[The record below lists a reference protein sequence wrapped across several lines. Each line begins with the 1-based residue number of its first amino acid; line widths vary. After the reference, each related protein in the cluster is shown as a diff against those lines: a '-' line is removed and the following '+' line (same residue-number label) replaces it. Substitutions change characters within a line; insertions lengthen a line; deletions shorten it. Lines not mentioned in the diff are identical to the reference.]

1 MILLRGAK
9 YHYRFMK
16 AGKLYSGVCEGC
28 TTKRDAEAYEKRV
41 KNVVDKASEQRDVKQ
56 LVETFRDELSG
67 GRQILLDD
75 AFELAM
81 KKPRTRKTSEKT
93 LAQKREIFRDFTEFM
108 HATYPDVQDLQSV
121 LPAHAEAYI
130 SEFRT
135 HGRFIKTVTYRRNGR
150 EVETKSTTADIPS
163 PKTANIYLEACAEV
177 FRLLS
182 RDAGLVA
189 NPFDIPKLKK
199 EAETR
204 EAFTMEELRRIY
216 DNLDD
221 FTRPLF
227 TLAITTALREGDIC
241 TLRWSDI
248 DEKEHLIRRVMNK
261 TGNLVEIPI
270 TQRLL
275 DYLEDQRTD
284 EESEYVFPELA
295 KMYQENPTGVSYRV
309 KQFLER
315 IGIETTR
322 VPKGRSRAVSVKD
335 LHSCRH
341 TFCYYAGMQGIPL
354 AVVQSIVGH
363 MTPEMTRHY
372 SAHATRTDKR
382 KNMEHMEGFTN
393 RPLMTPEEGFYFDH
407 PQAAAPYETPEQL
420 SAKEE
425 ARRIREELH
434 WLIEELPI
442 EYVKELLKAIYGIK
456 EKEN

>member
-1 MILLRGAK
+1 MVRLRGKK
-9 YHYRFMK
+9 YHYQFDK
-16 AGKLYSGVCEGC
+16 NGKTYSGVCEGC
-28 TTKRDAEAYEKRV
+28 TTKKQAEAYEKRM
-41 KNVVDKASEQRDVKQ
+41 KERQAAFAEQKSVDHLMERRRQEITGNKGIPLADAY
-56 LVETFRDELSG
+56 DLS
-67 GRQILLDD
+67 L
-75 AFELAM
+75 
-81 KKPRTRKTSEKT
+81 KKPRRRQPSERVIE
-93 LAQKREIFRDFTEFM
+93 QKRSVWRDFVAFM
-108 HATYPDVQDLQSV
+108 ENQHPEATDLAAVNAS
-121 LPAHAEAYI
+121 HAEEYI
-130 SEFRT
+130 ALIRAT
-135 HGRFIKTVTYRRNGR
+135 GRFQKTNEYSRGGKTISR
-150 EVETKSTTADIPS
+150 EYSIVPSNRTATLFQTTC
-163 PKTANIYLEACAEV
+163 TEV
-177 FRLLS
+177 FRLLA
-182 RDAGLVA
+182 RDAGLA
-189 NPFDIPKLKK
+189 ENPFDGIAKPPKV
-199 EAETR
+199 EETR
-204 EAFTMEELRRIY
+204 EAFSREELRLIY

-227 TLAITTALREGDIC
+227 TLAICTALREGDIC
-241 TLRWSDI
+241 TLRWRDI
-248 DEKEHLIRRVMNK
+248 NERELLIRRVMNK
-261 TGNLVEIPI
+261 TGNMVEIPI
-270 TQRLL
+270 TPKLL
-275 DYLEDQRTD
+275 KYLKDQRTD
-284 EESEYVFPELA
+284 PDAEYVFPQLA
-295 KMYQENPTGVSYRV
+295 EMYRTNPSGVSYRV

>member
-1 MILLRGAK
+1 MIRQRGEK
-9 YHYRFMK
+9 YHYQFSK
-16 AGKLYSGVCEGC
+16 GGKKYYGVCEGC

-41 KNVVDKASEQRDVKQ
+41 KSVVDKASEQRDVKQ

-67 GRQILLDD
+67 GHRILLDD

-81 KKPRTRKTSEKT
+81 KKPRSRKPSEKT

-108 HATYPDVQDLQSV
+108 HATYPDVQDLNSV
-121 LPAHAEAYI
+121 QPAHAEAYI
-130 SEFRT
+130 AEFRA
-135 HGRFIKTVTYRRNGR
+135 HGRFIKHVTYRRNGR
-150 EVETKSTTADIPS
+150 EIETKSTTADIPS

-182 RDAGLVA
+182 RDAGLA
-189 NPFDIPKLKK
+189 ENPFDIPKLKK
-199 EAETR
+199 DAETR
-204 EAFTMEELRRIY
+204 EAFSQEELRLIY

-248 DEKEHLIRRVMNK
+248 NEAECLIRRVMNK
-261 TGNLVEIPI
+261 TGNLVVIPI
-270 TQRLL
+270 SAKLL
-275 DYLEDQRTD
+275 DYLRKQRKD
-284 EESEYVFPELA
+284 PEAEFVFPEHA

-372 SAHATRTDKR
+372 SAHATLTDKR
-382 KNMEHMEGFTN
+382 ENMEQMKKFTD
-393 RPLMTPEEGFYFDH
+393 RPLLTAIEEFFQQY
-407 PQAAAPYETPEQL
+407 PMAAAP
-420 SAKEE
+420 AEE
-425 ARRIREELH
+425 KLPPDEAEFIRAAREELFF
-434 WLIEELPI
+434 LIGKMSAEQLHD
-442 EYVKELLKAIYGIK
+442 LLEFVHRKL
-456 EKEN
+456 